1 MKLVGGIYGCIQSS
15 LLWYNLYANTLND
28 MGFDIN
34 PYENFISNKMINR
47 NQFTIGWYV
56 DYNKTS
62 HKEAKVV
69 DDMLTIFKETF
80 GDLTITRGSSHGFL
94 GMDMTII
101 KEKRVDIAMKKYVR
115 K

>member
-1 MKLVGGIYGCIQSS
+1 MCDVNEEYRKNVVIENGKRVLCIKVVRDIYGCIQSAF
-15 LLWYNLYANTLND
+15 LWYNLYANTLNH

-56 DYNKTS
+56 DYNKIS

-69 DDMLTIFKETF
+69 DNMLTTFKEK
-80 GDLTITRGSSHGFL
+80 
-94 GMDMTII
+94 M
-101 KEKRVDIAMKKYVR
+101 VA
-115 K
+115 